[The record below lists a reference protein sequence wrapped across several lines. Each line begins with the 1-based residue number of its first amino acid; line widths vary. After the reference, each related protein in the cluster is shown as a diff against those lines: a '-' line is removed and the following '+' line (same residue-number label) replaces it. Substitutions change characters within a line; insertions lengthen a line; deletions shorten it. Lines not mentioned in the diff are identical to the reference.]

1 MSIDANFKGP
11 SREPTAKSVERSLD
25 ELAASPFETEESK
38 AESEA
43 RLGEL
48 VETIRSEFLLVS
60 QRIEKLE
67 TVEVTRENLPKIS
80 LVAEK
85 IAALAEISHELSD
98 YPELQKAFAESVISL
113 ANAFLRVVGKKF
125 SESKNPEEWLS
136 DYSEMRNVLQNA
148 ADFLVR
154 SERK

>member
-1 MSIDANFKGP
+1 MSIDTNFNG
-11 SREPTAKSVERSLD
+11 SFHESTAKSAERSLD

-38 AESEA
+38 AEAEA

-60 QRIEKLE
+60 QRIENLE
-67 TVEVTRENLPKIS
+67 TVEVTRENLPKIA

-98 YPELQKAFAESVISL
+98 YPELQAAFAGSVISL